1 MWHQG
6 SSLWH
11 GAWGVED
18 GLQANFATS
27 SWLVLLQRCI
37 PCLFLCLMTAMFPVR
52 QEVDSA
58 SCHSPLSCGHF
69 LMFCQCLSLLLTQR
83 TEVVLLAVGSG
94 RTESS
99 LLMVSDLQW
108 HNNVRLLLVFT
119 TFIMITLITSKPN
132 IVDRLHSDVVS
143 FWGQSLLFFLTLC
156 TFISIFWC
164 NFAGGGNQTKS
175 FCFWDEIMLLSYFY
189 TKQDRTAL
197 NCLHSEFRSV
207 NLWVL

>member
-1 MWHQG
+1 MGCKLILQHPVGLCYCSVAFHAFFSASWQPCF
-6 SSLWH
+6 LWGRKSTPLPVTVLFH
-11 GAWGVED
+11 VV
-18 GLQANFATS
+18 TS
-27 SWLVLLQRCI
+27 SC
-37 PCLFLCLMTAMFPVR
+37 FA
-52 QEVDSA
+52 SA
-58 SCHSPLSCGHF
+58 SLFCWLREQRWYSLRWAQAEQRAVFWWSPA
-69 LMFCQCLSLLLTQR
+69 TQ
-83 TEVVLLAVGSG
+83 
-94 RTESS
+94 
-99 LLMVSDLQW
+99 SDLQW